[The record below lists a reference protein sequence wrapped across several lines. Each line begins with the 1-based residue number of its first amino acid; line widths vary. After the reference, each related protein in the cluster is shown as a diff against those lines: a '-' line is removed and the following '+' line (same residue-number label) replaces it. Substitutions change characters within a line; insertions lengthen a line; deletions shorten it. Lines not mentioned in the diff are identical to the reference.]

1 MARERLRALLV
12 RAAWSAALLALLLL
26 AVEGGSFL
34 ALRALAWRAR
44 SMPLAPRAMAAYRQY
59 PWAEAFWREQKR
71 QLSLEYH
78 PFGLWRSRPF
88 SGETINVDAEGVRL
102 TLHSRCEPG
111 DARAW
116 LFGGSSMWGFGSP
129 DAETIPSLL
138 AKRYAEAGRPVCAVN
153 YGEDS
158 WRAAQGVVKL
168 TLELQR
174 AARRPDVV
182 VFLNGCNDLFTPFF
196 LTGRADREWDF
207 ALAKPWLD
215 DLVTRRYGSLAF
227 LRAANTLTLAQRVA
241 TRLKGPA
248 AWPRPSDP
256 ERLGAEVA
264 EDFFRQ
270 IGAVDA
276 LARGY
281 GFRYA
286 FFWQPL
292 AVTGSKRMTAEEQ
305 EGIQRQ
311 LGLSYD
317 LARTAAASTH
327 PLIRARPR
335 SNLHDLAGL
344 FDGHAGSVYI
354 DACHFLPEGNRLI
367 ADRMYEVL
375 EGRGPARR

>member
-1 MARERLRALLV
+1 VTTQRPRAILV
-12 RAAWSAALLALLLL
+12 RAVWSMALFALLLL
-26 AVEGGSFL
+26 MVEGGSFL
-34 ALRALAWRAR
+34 SLRALAWRAR
-44 SMPLAPRAMAAYRQY
+44 AMPLAPRAMSAYRQY
-59 PWAEAFWREQKR
+59 PWAETFWREQKQ

-88 SGETINVDAEGVRL
+88 SGETVNVDASGLRR
-102 TLHSRCEPG
+102 TARTRCGQG
-111 DARAW
+111 DPVIW
-116 LFGGSSMWGFGSP
+116 LFGGSTMWGFGSP
-129 DAETIPSLL
+129 DWETIPSLL
-138 AKRYAEAGRPVCAVN
+138 AKTHAEAGRPVCAVN

-158 WRAAQGVVKL
+158 WRAVQGVLKL

-174 AARRPDVV
+174 AQRRPDVV
-182 VFLNGCNDLFTPFF
+182 VFLNGCNDVFTPFF

-215 DLVTRRYGSLAF
+215 DLVTRREGSFAF
-227 LRAANTLTLAQRVA
+227 LRGANTATLAHRVA
-241 TRLKGPA
+241 TRLKGPV

-270 IGAVDA
+270 IDAVDA

-286 FFWQPL
+286 VFWQPL
-292 AVTGSKRMTAEEQ
+292 AVAGGKRMKGEEE
-305 EGIQRQ
+305 EGVRRQ

-317 LARTAAASTH
+317 LARTAAMSTH

-335 SNLHDLAGL
+335 PNLHDLAGL
-344 FDGHAGSVYI
+344 FDGEAGSVFI
-354 DACHFLPEGNRLI
+354 DSCHFLPEGNRLI
-367 ADRMYEVL
+367 AERIYAVL
-375 EGRGPARR
+375 EGDGR